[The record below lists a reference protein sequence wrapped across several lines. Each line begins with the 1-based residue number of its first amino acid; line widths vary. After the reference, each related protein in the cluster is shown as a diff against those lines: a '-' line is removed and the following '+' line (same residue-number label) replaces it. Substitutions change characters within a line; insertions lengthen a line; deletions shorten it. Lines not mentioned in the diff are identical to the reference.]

1 MSSKRFEERLTAKL
15 RDTEQKRVAQDIE
28 RQNNALPAEGS
39 FWVVWREVRQS
50 SQRVLRR
57 RLIISMLVLAH
68 ILVVGFLLDLQLH
81 PYRIIS
87 ILDLIFLS
95 GLVVWLT
102 AVLLR
107 FPWR

>member
-1 MSSKRFEERLTAKL
+1 MTSEGFKERLTAKL
-15 RDTEQKRVAQDIE
+15 KVIEQERVAQDIE
-28 RQNNALPAEGS
+28 RQNNALRAEGS

-50 SQRVLRR
+50 SQRVFRR

-68 ILVVGFLLDLQLH
+68 ILVLGFLLDLQLH
-81 PYRIIS
+81 PYGVIS
-87 ILDLIFLS
+87 ILDLIILS